1 MYLFKKLKRRERN
14 NKCEQSYIELLCYNV
29 QKYIHFKNSVF
40 SSYLLRC
47 YFIKSLLI

>member
-14 NKCEQSYIELLCYNV
+14 NKYEQNYIELLCYNV
-29 QKYIHFKNSVF
+29 QKYIHFKNSAF
-40 SSYLLRC
+40 NSYLLS